1 MPVFQLSRVAGSA
14 LVFGLVFGCSSSE
27 DESTAANPLEPGG
40 VRFDTTGNDGA
51 ICQSSLFC
59 DDFEAFAA
67 GSAPSGAW
75 TANQNNG
82 TVSVDTARAFRGTQS
97 VKATT
102 LATAVSGST
111 YKAAL
116 IGLTSAPAVPVPGE
130 AFYGRMMFYL
140 ESAPSTNVH
149 WTFIDATG
157 TIPGEVY
164 SATYRYGGQLP
175 IMDGA
180 TIGSQLMANYDTTN
194 FYATPSVGPNTDCYQ
209 HADGEVVPVGRW
221 ACAQWFFDGP
231 NAQMRFWLDGQELTD
246 LHVDQ
251 VGEGCSGT
259 DAPPPYTWTA
269 PAFSRLDV
277 GWESY
282 QTDEE
287 RSIWIDDV
295 VISSSLVSCPFAP

>member
-1 MPVFQLSRVAGSA
+1 MMSFQFLRVMG
-14 LVFGLVFGCSSSE
+14 VYGGLVSAAVLGCSSDE
-27 DESTAANPLEPGG
+27 ESTTSNPLEPGG
-40 VRFDTTGNDGA
+40 VAFDTSGDDGA

-59 DDFEAFAA
+59 DGFEAFAA
-67 GSAPSGAW
+67 GTPPSGAW

-82 TVSVDTARAFRGTQS
+82 TVSVDTSRAFRGTQS

-102 LATAVSGST
+102 LATSESMAT

-116 IGLTSAPAVPVPGE
+116 IGLTQSPVVPVPNQ

-157 TIPGEVY
+157 TVPGQDY

-175 IMDGA
+175 VMDGA
-180 TIGSQLMANYDTTN
+180 TVVGNQLMANYDTTD
-194 FYATPSVGPNTDCYQ
+194 FYGTPPRGPQTDCYQ
-209 HADGEVVPVGRW
+209 HADGKVVPVARW
-221 ACAQWFFDGP
+221 ACGQWFFDGP

-246 LHVDQ
+246 LHVDGT
-251 VGEGCSGT
+251 GEGCVAQ
-259 DAPPPYTWTA
+259 DPAYTWVA
-269 PAFSRLDV
+269 PTFTRLDV

-282 QTDEE
+282 QADEA

-295 VISSSLVSCPFAP
+295 VISSTEVSCPLDR